1 MCTCTVCGGSGM
13 QRVSGDR
20 FRTCIV
26 CLGTGQIS
34 SAVQSAPLN
43 HQPINTPGLAKLSGP
58 TRPLA

>member
-1 MCTCTVCGGSGM
+1 M